1 MISDKIY
8 VIFITQALAYYDRSI
23 QFNDKDESAF
33 VNRAITK
40 AVIKDH
46 IGALKDFSKALAISP
61 KSAHIYFNRANLHST
76 MGMYNEIDNVNNLV
90 LIRSWYSSLCL

>member
-1 MISDKIY
+1 MLTHFLVRFGVISDIIY
-8 VIFITQALAYYDRSI
+8 VIFIITQALAYYDRSI

-40 AVIKDH
+40 AVIKDR

-76 MGMYNEIDNVNNLV
+76 MG
-90 LIRSWYSSLCL
+90 RSRK